1 MAYNCIWFA
10 INRNYDEQNSIHL
23 PSSSARGRRRLPVV
37 RAVISHQLLLFAGQ
51 TTEAPAARLVL
62 PARNEGGF
70 GGEGEGGDG
79 AV

>member
-1 MAYNCIWFA
+1 MNKTVFTSPPPPPAA
-10 INRNYDEQNSIHL
+10 
-23 PSSSARGRRRLPVV
+23 GRRLPVV
-37 RAVISHQLLLFAGQ
+37 RAFISHQLLLFAGQ